1 MEFPA
6 EPWVEISSSSVLCLM
21 CWMLPRRE
29 EPLSGSSVLA
39 LLTGVKAPCSRRYW
53 GVNGNN
59 LHQLLPRCQ
68 QLLRMQ
74 GVGNEA
80 SVGLGI
86 WSDIEVWALICTNAL
101 ICTLAEFSLVLPLV
115 PQQPQAI
122 AWLFSLKIKPNWKP
136 GPVVKGQECSK
147 CQIFVRSQL
156 VPGRDSC
163 S

>member
-1 MEFPA
+1 MELPA
-6 EPWVEISSSSVLCLM
+6 EPWVEISSSSIPYLM

-29 EPLSGSSVLA
+29 EPPFWEFCA
-39 LLTGVKAPCSRRYW
+39 LLTGVKASCSSRYW
-53 GVNGNN
+53 GVSGNN
-59 LHQLLPRCQ
+59 LHHLLPRCQ
-68 QLLRMQ
+68 QLLRMK
-74 GVGNEA
+74 GVGNKA
-80 SVGLGI
+80 TVGLGT
-86 WSDIEVWALICTNAL
+86 WSDIEVWAQICTNAL

-136 GPVVKGQECSK
+136 GPVVKGQEYSK